1 MNPERKTEPEFK
13 PVNSLGTHVAKVW
26 WDIQKSRPK
35 SFYLLLAIIVVLL
48 LGLQLATLRDNPK
61 QFAIVLSLM
70 FIFFGAVMVFAV
82 LEFGEIVRKHLK
94 DRRELFRTTL
104 GEPEF
109 IAELGRKVSE
119 KRDV

>member
-1 MNPERKTEPEFK
+1 MTPEPKSPPEFK
-13 PVNSLGTHVAKVW
+13 PVNSLGTHIAKVW

-48 LGLQLATLRDNPK
+48 LGLQMAALRDSPR
-61 QFAIVLSLM
+61 QFAFVLSLM

-82 LEFGEIVRKHLK
+82 LEFGEIVRKHLRE
-94 DRRELFRTTL
+94 RRELFRSTL

-109 IAELGRKVSE
+109 IAELGKKVSE

>member
-1 MNPERKTEPEFK
+1 MKPERENPPEFK
-13 PVNSLGTHVAKVW
+13 PVNSLGTHIAKAW
-26 WDIQKSRPK
+26 RDIQKSRPK

-48 LGLQLATLRDNPK
+48 LGLQMATLRDSPR
-61 QFAIVLSLM
+61 QFALVLSLM

-94 DRRELFRTTL
+94 DRRELFRSTL

-109 IAELGRKVSE
+109 IAELGKKISE
-119 KRDV
+119 KRDD